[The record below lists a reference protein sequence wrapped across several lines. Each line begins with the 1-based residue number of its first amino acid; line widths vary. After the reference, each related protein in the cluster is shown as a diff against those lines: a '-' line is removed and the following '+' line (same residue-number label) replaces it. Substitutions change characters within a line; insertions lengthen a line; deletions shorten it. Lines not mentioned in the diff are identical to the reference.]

1 MSYNML
7 DLYNFNKINNSEFK
21 ITFEIPD
28 NYFYNFSELN
38 GEYFIAIKLNPGQT
52 QPSTS
57 FVGHSEKALIINQTL
72 VTKFEQYEKSGVL
85 KNPTAV
91 IGG

>member
-7 DLYNFNKINNSEFK
+7 GLYYFNKINNSEFK

-28 NYFYNFSELN
+28 NCFYDFSQLN

-57 FVGHSEKALIINQTL
+57 FIGHSENALIINQIL
-72 VTKFEQYEKSGVL
+72 VTKFEQHEKSGVL
-85 KNPTAV
+85 KRPTAV